1 MGAKLMSS
9 ILVIDDDPVIRRYV
23 SSLLSKRHH
32 VEAYESWSAAFQA
45 LSENIYDL
53 VMLDVEMPGFQGDS
67 IAGLIRR
74 AKHGKIVLFSSLK
87 ESELSR
93 RASECGADGYVAKS
107 LNPHALIEAIS
118 HIV

>member
-1 MGAKLMSS
+1 MSS

-23 SSLLSKRHH
+23 SSLFSKRYE

-45 LSENIYDL
+45 LSENTYDL
-53 VMLDVEMPGFQGDS
+53 VMLDVEMPGFQGDA

-74 AKHGKIVLFSSLK
+74 ARHGKIVLFSSLK
-87 ESELSR
+87 QAELSR
-93 RASECGADGYVAKS
+93 RAADCGADGYIEKT

-118 HIV
+118 HFV